1 MSISYRYNARRRGTV
16 NRGYDGRMQEAVL
29 VSAVRTPTG
38 RFLGSLKDLSAPDLG
53 ALVVREAVRRAGI
66 DPASVDECIMGNVV
80 SAGVGQAPARQA
92 ALRGGLADHVAAL
105 TINKVCGSGLKA
117 VMLAQQAIATGDI
130 ETAVAGGME
139 SMSNAPYLLP
149 GAREGLRMGNAKIVD
164 SMVHDGLWCAFE
176 QCHMGNAGELIAAE
190 YGIGRA
196 AQDEYAF
203 NSHRKAADADA
214 SGRFKAEI
222 APVMIPQKRGDAL
235 VVASDETIR
244 ADTSVAALGALKP
257 AFRKDGTVTAGNAP
271 PVNDGAAALV
281 VMSSSRAAQLGLRP
295 MARIVGQAT
304 SGLAPKY
311 LLMTPVEAV
320 RKVAKKV
327 GWKLEDIDLF
337 EINEAFS
344 VQLLAVL
351 QQLGIDPAKVNV
363 NGGAVALG
371 HPIGASG
378 ARILTTLLYALE
390 ERGLK
395 RGIASLCL
403 GGGNGVALAV
413 DRA

>member
-1 MSISYRYNARRRGTV
+1 ME
-16 NRGYDGRMQEAVL
+16 EAVI

-38 RFLGSLKDLSAPDLG
+38 RFLGTLKDFTATQLG
-53 ALVVREAVRRAGI
+53 ALVVREAVCRARI
-66 DPASVDECIMGNVV
+66 DPAIVDECIMGNVV
-80 SAGVGQAPARQA
+80 SAGLGQAPARQA
-92 ALRGGLADHVAAL
+92 ALRGGLPDHVAAL

-117 VMLAQQAIATGDI
+117 VMLAAQGIATGDI
-130 ETAVAGGME
+130 AVAVTGGME
-139 SMSNAPYLLP
+139 SMSNAPYLAP
-149 GAREGLRMGNAKIVD
+149 GARTGLRMGNAQLVD
-164 SMVHDGLWCAFE
+164 SMINDGLWCSFE
-176 QCHMGNAGELIAAE
+176 QCHMGNAGELVAAE
-190 YGIGRA
+190 YNIGRSE
-196 AQDEYAF
+196 QDEYAF
-203 NSHRKAADADA
+203 DSHRKAAEAIA

-222 APVMIPQKRGDAL
+222 LPIEVPSGRAGGGSRSPGPAVSVFDT
-235 VVASDETIR
+235 DESVR
-244 ADTSVAALGALKP
+244 ADTNVAALGALKP
-257 AFRKDGTVTAGNAP
+257 AFKKDGTVTAGNAP

-281 VMSSSRAAQLGLRP
+281 VMSAKRASELAVKP

-304 SGLAPKY
+304 SGLPPKY

-320 RKVAKKV
+320 RRLSQKI
-327 GWKLEDIDLF
+327 GWNVQDVDLF

-351 QQLGIDPAKVNV
+351 RELGIDPKRVNV

-378 ARILTTLLYALE
+378 ARILTTLLHALE
-390 ERGLK
+390 QRGLR

-413 DRA
+413 ERL